1 MRKIMLAATA
11 IAGFSAL
18 AATAQAAEPVLTT
31 DSFNAGLATGAALPP
46 GTITVRLRA
55 LLTTEL
61 SYATDT
67 FSRAAG
73 TVAANGTVSGNGKN
87 SGILLGSYMRLYPK
101 FDAVAA
107 NGLEYGA
114 TMEARSNFG
123 AVGNTGSGSTLYWR
137 RYNGYVGTPAIG
149 RFYFGAENN
158 ALARN
163 LAGTTMEDFDANG
176 GFNGDVPTASG
187 DVAVSF
193 MSMRGA
199 TFYTTNKLVY
209 LSPSFAGFTFGASW
223 EPSQNPGDNTSGQNN
238 TAVLSTQTSSI
249 AGFNNLRRNTFD
261 VSASYKGSFGP
272 VAIIA
277 GGGYLQS
284 GHVQDAA
291 FVAPTT
297 FNSTNVKAKD
307 LKVFAF
313 GTRITYGPFAVGG
326 TFNTGDIDANGG
338 GSLIRQGNKKAFNSI
353 MGAQYIIGPVIMGL
367 QYVNNDSAGN
377 FNNGFVDTAAGSAS
391 PATTKTFIKS
401 NLHETGIVVGGAY
414 DWAPGATLFT
424 SFLYGQRHQGGW
436 NFGTASASPGSN
448 LKLGNSVQVRA
459 IQIGNTFKW

>member
-18 AATAQAAEPVLTT
+18 AATAQAAEPTLQT
-31 DSFNAGLATGAALPP
+31 DSFNAGLATGAALEP

-67 FSRAAG
+67 WSRAAG
-73 TVAANGTVSGNGKN
+73 TVNAAGVPSGNGKN

-101 FDAVAA
+101 FDAKAA

-123 AVGNTGSGSTLYWR
+123 AVGSNSGGNTLFWR
-137 RYNGYVGTPAIG
+137 RYNGYVGTPTIG
-149 RFYFGAENN
+149 RFFIGAENN

-163 LAGTTMEDFDANG
+163 LAGTTMEDFDFNG

-187 DVAVSF
+187 DVALNF
-193 MSMRGA
+193 ISMRGA

-223 EPSQNPGDNTSGQNN
+223 EPSQNVGDNTSGQNN
-238 TAVLSTQTSSI
+238 TAALSTQTSSI
-249 AGFNNLRRNTFD
+249 AGANNLRRNTFD
-261 VSASYKGSFGP
+261 VSANYKGSFGP
-272 VAIIA
+272 VALTVT
-277 GGGYLQS
+277 GGYLQS

-297 FNSTNVKAKD
+297 LNSTSVKFKD

-338 GSLIRQGNKKAFNSI
+338 GTLIREGNKKAFNVI
-353 MGAQYIIGPVIMGL
+353 AGAQYIIGPVIMGV
-367 QYVNNDSAGN
+367 QYLNNDSAGN
-377 FNNGFVDTAAGSAS
+377 FNNNFVGPGS
-391 PATTKTFIKS
+391 TKTFIRS
-401 NLHETGIVVGGAY
+401 NLHEVGVVVGGAY
-414 DWAPGATLFT
+414 DWAPGATLFS

-436 NFGTASASPGSN
+436 NFGTSSAATGN
-448 LKLGNSVQVRA
+448 LKVGNSVQVRA
-459 IQIGNTFKW
+459 VQIGNTFKW